1 MRLYETACV
10 TGASSGIGAAFAR
23 ALAGRGTRR
32 MLLTGRDAAR
42 LQALA
47 AELRARGVEADL
59 LAGDLSN
66 TDGLE
71 ALRARLRED
80 PPELLVNNAGAGV
93 YGAFVSR
100 PLGAQLE
107 SIDLNVRALVAL
119 SHTYAAARRG
129 RPGALLLVASTAGFF
144 PLPYEAVY
152 GATKSF
158 VIQFGEALAE
168 EWRGTPMV
176 VRTLCPG
183 LTATQFAV
191 RAGLP
196 RRVTLGAGAAPG
208 DVAVTGL
215 RAFDGA
221 RVTVAHGAVMTWVAA
236 LSGWVPRALARRAAG
251 RWMRRGLGSPD

>member
-1 MRLYETACV
+1 MRFYETACV

-47 AELRARGVEADL
+47 AELRAHSVEAEI
-59 LAGDLSN
+59 LAGDLANS
-66 TDGLE
+66 DGLD
-71 ALRARLRED
+71 ALLARLRED
-80 PPELLVNNAGAGV
+80 PPELLINNAGAGV
-93 YGAFVSR
+93 YGAFASQ
-100 PLGAQLE
+100 PLAAQLE

-168 EWRGTPMV
+168 EWRGTTMV

-183 LTATQFAV
+183 FTATQFAV

-196 RRVTLGAGAAPG
+196 RRVTGPGAAAG
-208 DVAVTGL
+208 DVAMTGL
-215 RAFDGA
+215 RALDGA
-221 RVTVAHGAVMTWVAA
+221 RVTVAHGAMMTWAAA

-251 RWMRRGLGSPD
+251 RWMRRGLGPPD